1 MGRLKTAGSVTGLRR
16 ALFPEGFAGE
26 VMRLILKTWLNFSAH
41 RDVKLEDPITA
52 VFRDAVIDA
61 YVADNRRWFVT
72 LEDPITDPT
81 FGTELG
87 RNDLNFYHRDIPG
100 QRTFLTVE
108 CKRLHVTT
116 ASGFRHMADKY
127 VEEGLQ
133 RFVDGKYSA
142 GLPCGG
148 MLGYVMDKRL
158 PEAFEK
164 IAYEIGARAAVLKMK
179 DKTYFKNPSSVSQ
192 KHKYSADTIHDRADG
207 KFEVYH
213 LLVAPN
219 YNTAKK

>member
-1 MGRLKTAGSVTGLRR
+1 
-16 ALFPEGFAGE
+16 
-26 VMRLILKTWLNFSAH
+26 
-41 RDVKLEDPITA
+41 

-61 YVADNRRWFVT
+61 YEAAGRRWFVT

-116 ASGFRHMADKY
+116 PSGFRHLADKY
-127 VEEGLQ
+127 VVEGLQ

-142 GLPCGG
+142 GQPVGG
-148 MLGYVMDKRL
+148 MVGYVMDKRL
-158 PEAFEK
+158 REAFEK
-164 IAYEIGARAAVLKMK
+164 VASEIGARTTELKMK
-179 DKTYFKNPSSVSQ
+179 DKKCFKKPSSVN
-192 KHKYSADTIHDRADG
+192 KKYKYSADTTHDRADG
-207 KFEVYH
+207 KFDVYH
-213 LLVAPN
+213 LLVAP
-219 YNTAKK
+219 KQK